1 MTRVLLGFAALFL
14 VALLVVR
21 LIYGGGRPYPELVI
35 QQGSDATRTEIVF
48 EYAEPIG
55 GIAVGDRERVFFTVH
70 SASRPQGNQLLRI
83 EDGIAAPFPDGAAQQ
98 DDFITPLGLA
108 LDGNNRLWVLDHGK
122 HGTAPARLM
131 AFDADS
137 GERVHEHSFDGATAP
152 RGSFLQSLAVTRDG
166 ATVYVADTSLFRR
179 KPALIVYDVA
189 SGTARRVLEQAMP
202 VTSQGYRIEAR
213 GKRMQF
219 FGGLFSVMPGIA
231 GVALDADERWLYLA
245 ATSHDGLYRV
255 ATEMLGDPAVA
266 PQTLEGSIERY
277 SDKPLSAGVAI
288 DDAGDL
294 LVTDIENGSIIR
306 ISDDR
311 RPRAFAAPEDLRWPS
326 GVAVSDDGALWYGDS
341 ALQDYL
347 FGSPEQVEA
356 GAPYRIYRTRT
367 EPAP

>member
-1 MTRVLLGFAALFL
+1 MTRVLLGFVALFL

-21 LIYGGGRPYPELVI
+21 LIYGGGRPYPDVVI

-48 EYAEPIG
+48 EYPEPIG
-55 GIAVGDRERVFFTVH
+55 GVAVAGNDRVYFTVH
-70 SASRPQGNQLLRI
+70 SASRPQGNQLLAI
-83 EDGIAAPFPDGAAQQ
+83 KDGIAQPFPDGAAQQ

-122 HGTAPARLM
+122 HGTSPARLM

-137 GERVHEHSFDGATAP
+137 GERVHEHTFDGAIAP
-152 RGSFLQSLAVTRDG
+152 RGSFLQALAVTRDG

-179 KPALIVYDVA
+179 RPALIVYDVA
-189 SGTARRVLEQAMP
+189 TGTARRVLERSMP
-202 VTSQGYRIEAR
+202 VTSQGFLIEAR

-219 FGGLFSVMPGIA
+219 FGGLFSVMPGVA
-231 GVALDADERWLYLA
+231 GLALDADERWLYLA
-245 ATSHDGLYRV
+245 ATSHDGLYRI
-255 ATEMLGDPAVA
+255 ATEMLGDPEVA
-266 PQTLEGSIERY
+266 PQTLAGSIERY
-277 SDKPLSAGVAI
+277 SDKPLSAGLTVTG
-288 DDAGDL
+288 AGDL
-294 LVTDIENGSIIR
+294 LVTDVQHGSIIR
-306 ISDDR
+306 VANDR
-311 RPRAFAAPEDLRWPS
+311 RPRAFAAPDGLRWPS

-347 FGSPEQVEA
+347 FGDPEQVEA